1 MFVARAIMVIAL
13 SVSALSIFAYQG
25 IEMVHVITDLF
36 SKKG

>member
-13 SVSALSIFAYQG
+13 SVSALSILAYQG
-25 IEMVHVITDLF
+25 IEFVHAISDLF